1 MRSSAPSRRFGFAVA
16 LCALLVCSAAEGWAQ
31 QVASTRNTA
40 SATRAP
46 AAPTTDEERVTQ
58 LSEQLARGSSDKAKL
73 SAIAGMIR
81 LGHRTAVRPLLGA
94 LGDPSTSV
102 RALAAAGLGKL
113 GAKSALAPL
122 RQVTAED
129 PSEQVRTRAREAIR
143 AIIKA
148 NDLTD
153 ESEAPSSERKAGFG
167 RQARTTEPSPDLYVV
182 VKTCNDDSPG
192 RTDKKTRAAH
202 ADLLRQTMTSELAAA
217 PLVTS
222 ASSVAKRLSL
232 RSRAVDASVIK
243 LTMTSKGASY
253 EIAAELRLV
262 ISDDAGRMLSTLTG
276 GAKVTVPKRGFNWS
290 YLPEL
295 RRNAIEGAVR
305 GLFDKLLAHLRSPLA
320 A

>member
-1 MRSSAPSRRFGFAVA
+1 MRSPAPSRRFGLAAA
-16 LCALLVCSAAEGWAQ
+16 LSTLLVLFGAQLGWAQ
-31 QVASTRNTA
+31 QVSSTRAAPA
-40 SATRAP
+40 SATHAL
-46 AAPTTDEERVTQ
+46 TDEERVAQ
-58 LSEQLARGSSDKAKL
+58 LAEQLARGASDKAKL
-73 SAIAGMIR
+73 SAIAGLIR
-81 LGHRTAVRPLLGA
+81 LGHRTAVRPLLAA
-94 LGDPSTSV
+94 LEDPSTTV

-113 GAKSALAPL
+113 AAKSALAPL
-122 RQVTAED
+122 RQITAED

-153 ESEAPSSERKAGFG
+153 ESEAPSAERKAGFG

-192 RTDKKTRAAH
+192 RTDKKARAAH
-202 ADLLRQTMTSELAAA
+202 ADLLRQTMAAELAAA

-222 ASSVAKRLSL
+222 TSSVAKRLNL
-232 RSRAVDASVIK
+232 RSRAVDASVVK
-243 LTMTSKGASY
+243 LTMSSKGTSY

-295 RRNAIEGAVR
+295 RKNAIEGAVR
-305 GLFDKLLAHLRSPLA
+305 GLFGKLLVHLRSPLSA
-320 A
+320 

>member
-1 MRSSAPSRRFGFAVA
+1 MRSSARSLRLGFAVA
-16 LCALLVCSAAEGWAQ
+16 LTLLVLAGGQAWAQ
-31 QVASTRNTA
+31 QVASTRNGPT
-40 SATRAP
+40 SAP
-46 AAPTTDEERVTQ
+46 QAAPTTDEQRVAQ
-58 LSEQLARGSSDKAKL
+58 LAEQLARGSSDKAKL

-81 LGHRTAVRPLLGA
+81 LGHRTAVRPILSA
-94 LGDPSTSV
+94 LEDPSPTV

-153 ESEAPSSERKAGFG
+153 ESEAPSPERKAGFG

-192 RTDKKTRAAH
+192 RADKKTRAAH
-202 ADLLRQTMTSELAAA
+202 AELLRQTMTSELAAA

-232 RSRAVDASVIK
+232 RSRAVDASVVK
-243 LTMTSKGASY
+243 LTMSSKGASY

-276 GAKVTVPKRGFNWS
+276 GAKVKVPKRGFNWS

-295 RRNAIEGAVR
+295 RKNAIEGAVR
-305 GLFDKLLAHLRSPLA
+305 GLFDKLLAHLRSPIA

>member
-1 MRSSAPSRRFGFAVA
+1 MA
-16 LCALLVCSAAEGWAQ
+16 
-31 QVASTRNTA
+31 
-40 SATRAP
+40 
-46 AAPTTDEERVTQ
+46 
-58 LSEQLARGSSDKAKL
+58 QLAEQFSRGASEKAKL
-73 SAIAGMIR
+73 SALAGMIR
-81 LGHRTAVRPLLGA
+81 LGHRAAVRPLVAA
-94 LGDPSTSV
+94 LGDQSVTV

-129 PSEQVRTRAREAIR
+129 ESEQVRARAREAIR

-153 ESEAPSSERKAGFG
+153 ESEAPSAERKAGFG
-167 RQARTTEPSPDLYVV
+167 RQARITEPSPDLYVV

-192 RTDKKTRAAH
+192 RTDKKTRATH
-202 ADLLRQTMTSELAAA
+202 AELLRRTMTSELAAA
-217 PLVTS
+217 PLVT
-222 ASSVAKRLSL
+222 AAPAVAKRLSL
-232 RSRAVDASVIK
+232 RTRAVDASVVK
-243 LTMTSKGASY
+243 LTMRAKGSSY

-295 RRNAIEGAVR
+295 RKNAIEGAVR
-305 GLFDKLLAHLRSPLA
+305 GLFDKLIAHLRSPISA
-320 A
+320 